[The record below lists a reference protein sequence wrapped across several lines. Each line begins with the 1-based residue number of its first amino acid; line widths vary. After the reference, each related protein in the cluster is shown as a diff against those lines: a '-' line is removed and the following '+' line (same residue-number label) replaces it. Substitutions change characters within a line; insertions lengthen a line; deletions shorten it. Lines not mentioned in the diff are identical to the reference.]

1 MRSKINYQHVPLA
14 TAKRAINGPDG
25 ISITQRG
32 ITSGFRCDTAKAAA
46 IAGLGKTGVQ
56 VVALPPQLFP
66 RSRTD
71 LRRECST
78 SLGRLRLLNQPH
90 NKVMADP
97 PGTLKQ
103 QFDA

>member
-46 IAGLGKTGVQ
+46 IAGLGKTRCSGGRASTAIISEVKD
-56 VVALPPQLFP
+56 
-66 RSRTD
+66 RSQTRMLDIAGTA
-71 LRRECST
+71 T
-78 SLGRLRLLNQPH
+78 SF
-90 NKVMADP
+90 VSA
-97 PGTLKQ
+97 TQ
-103 QFDA
+103 QGHG